1 MKYIE
6 YHERKKHGTFDFPVE
21 FYHVTPSHPR
31 YEMTYHW
38 HMECELIRVLKGQ
51 FLMTMEDKEFL
62 IRAGDLAFVPS
73 GALHGGI
80 PSSCVYECIVFDLHA
95 LAKSNTAGKKLL
107 GQVCSNAVWVNS
119 CFPDT
124 RDDLHRIV
132 WTLFDTM
139 RNTSAGRELI
149 ITGAIYQFFGC
160 VFERHYYTERPLSSR
175 KNHRRMEQLRAVF
188 DLIDDRYAD
197 CLTLEDLARTAGM
210 NPRYFCRFFQ
220 EMTHRTPI
228 DYLNYYRIEQACFKL
243 VTSDESVTEIAL
255 SCGFNDVS
263 YFSKTFKKYKGL
275 TPRKYLRLPL
285 Q

>member
-1 MKYIE
+1 MKYIA

-38 HMECELIRVLKGQ
+38 HMECELIRVLKGE
-51 FLMTMEDKEFL
+51 FLLTMDDKEFL
-62 IRAGDLAFVPS
+62 IRSKDLAFVPS
-73 GALHGGI
+73 GVLHGGI
-80 PSSCVYECIVFDLHA
+80 PSACVYECIVFDLHS
-95 LAKSNTAGKKLL
+95 LSKSNAAGKKLL
-107 GQVCSNAVWVNS
+107 SQICSNTVWVNS
-119 CFPDT
+119 YFPHSG
-124 RDDLHRIV
+124 DDLHKTA
-132 WTLFDTM
+132 WMLFDAM
-139 RNTSAGRELI
+139 RTPSAGRELI
-149 ITGAIYQFFGC
+149 ITGSIYQFFGH
-160 VFERHYYTERPLSSR
+160 VFEHRYYTEGSLSSR
-175 KNHRRMEQLRAVF
+175 KNHSRMEQLRAVF
-188 DLIDDRYAD
+188 DLIDERYAD

-210 NPRYFCRFFQ
+210 NPRYFCRFFH

-243 VTSDESVTEIAL
+243 ATSDETITEIAL
-255 SCGFNDVS
+255 ACGFNDVS